1 MLRLS
6 LLAVALVP
14 LTFALAAAQQ
24 PTQAQRD
31 AIRAS
36 CRSDFIAN
44 CSGVQPGGREAFEC
58 LQRNLAKLSAS
69 CKTAVNAIAAP
80 AAPAAA
86 GPPKA
91 TASEAAAPSALT
103 APPPAAP
110 ATAALTATPP
120 AAPATAAPTATP
132 PANATT
138 PAATAMKPTAE
149 QKNAVRAACRSDFVA
164 LCYGIKPGG
173 TAALRCLQRNAAQL
187 SEPCRSAMAA
197 VGRESAGA
205 PAAAA
210 PTAPATPT
218 AAPAASPPGYP
229 PLGPVRP
236 ILPRRAFAILEICR
250 ADQQA
255 LCANVP
261 LGGGRVLD
269 CLAANAPHLSP
280 QCYKAL
286 APVTQ

>member
-1 MLRLS
+1 VTL
-6 LLAVALVP
+6 
-14 LTFALAAAQQ
+14 FARHAAPISSRTARACSRAAAK
-24 PTQAQRD
+24 
-31 AIRAS
+31 
-36 CRSDFIAN
+36 
-44 CSGVQPGGREAFEC
+44 
-58 LQRNLAKLSAS
+58 LLSACS
-69 CKTAVNAIAAP
+69 
-80 AAPAAA
+80 
-86 GPPKA
+86 A
-91 TASEAAAPSALT
+91 TSP
-103 APPPAAP
+103 
-110 ATAALTATPP
+110 TP
-120 AAPATAAPTATP
+120 TVTP
-132 PANATT
+132 PANATM

-164 LCYGIKPGG
+164 LCSGIKPGG

-187 SEPCRSAMAA
+187 LEPCRSAMAA

-210 PTAPATPT
+210 PTTPATPT
-218 AAPAASPPGYP
+218 AAPAASPPAYP

-269 CLAANAPHLSP
+269 CLASNAPHLSP

>member
-6 LLAVALVP
+6 LLVALVP
-14 LTFALAAAQQ
+14 LTFAPAAAQQ

-69 CKTAVNAIAAP
+69 CKTAVNAIVAP

-91 TASEAAAPSALT
+91 TASEAAAPSGPT

-110 ATAALTATPP
+110 ATAA
-120 AAPATAAPTATP
+120 PTVTP
-132 PANATT
+132 PANATM
-138 PAATAMKPTAE
+138 PAAAAMKPTAE

-164 LCYGIKPGG
+164 LCSGIKPGG

-187 SEPCRSAMAA
+187 SEPCRGAMAA

-205 PAAAA
+205 APLAAA

-218 AAPAASPPGYP
+218 AAPAASPPAYP

-280 QCYKAL
+280 KCYKAL

>member
-14 LTFALAAAQQ
+14 LTFAPAAAQQ

-80 AAPAAA
+80 AAPATA

-91 TASEAAAPSALT
+91 TASEAAAPSAPT

-110 ATAALTATPP
+110 V
-120 AAPATAAPTATP
+120 TAAPTVTP
-132 PANATT
+132 HANAAM

-164 LCYGIKPGG
+164 LCSGIKPGG
-173 TAALRCLQRNAAQL
+173 TAALRCLQRKAAQL

-197 VGRESAGA
+197 VGRESAGT

-218 AAPAASPPGYP
+218 AAPAASPPAYP

>member
-6 LLAVALVP
+6 MLAVALVP
-14 LTFALAAAQQ
+14 LTFAPAAAQQ

-58 LQRNLAKLSAS
+58 LQRSLAKLSAS
-69 CKTAVNAIAAP
+69 CKAAVNAI

-91 TASEAAAPSALT
+91 TASEAAAPT

-110 ATAALTATPP
+110 ATAA
-120 AAPATAAPTATP
+120 PTVTP
-132 PANATT
+132 PANATI
-138 PAATAMKPTAE
+138 PAATAMTPTAE

-164 LCYGIKPGG
+164 LCSEIKPRG

-197 VGRESAGA
+197 VGRESAGT

-218 AAPAASPPGYP
+218 AAPAASPPAYP

-261 LGGGRVLD
+261 LGGGRVLN

>member
-1 MLRLS
+1 MPLRFHRE
-6 LLAVALVP
+6 LLGC
-14 LTFALAAAQQ
+14 AAG
-24 PTQAQRD
+24 R
-31 AIRAS
+31 
-36 CRSDFIAN
+36 
-44 CSGVQPGGREAFEC
+44 GREAFEC

-69 CKTAVNAIAAP
+69 CKTAVNEIGAP

-91 TASEAAAPSALT
+91 TVPEAAAPSAPT

-110 ATAALTATPP
+110 ATAA
-120 AAPATAAPTATP
+120 PTVTP
-132 PANATT
+132 PANATM

-164 LCYGIKPGG
+164 LCSGIKPRG

-187 SEPCRSAMAA
+187 SEPCRGAMAA
-197 VGRESAGA
+197 VGRVKAQA
-205 PAAAA
+205 LRL
-210 PTAPATPT
+210 
-218 AAPAASPPGYP
+218 PPRRQRRQRPRPRPPRHRQAYP